1 MRLEHLRCPLRMLL
15 MNSPVLKRDCSH
27 PVHLLNFDH
36 SFFMNVPNVQ
46 EIAHDQ
52 ISPLIANSAGDLQ
65 PLVVAMIRGQ
75 ERERARILKGIHDEI
90 SPHLLSA
97 VFLAQI
103 LKEKLEGKERDES
116 DMATRLSK
124 VLIKVIDGLVEVL
137 DPPHCESQLASL
149 EDHLECAGQRGL
161 GQRLRAEPFDV

>member
-52 ISPLIANSAGDLQ
+52 ISPLIANSAGDSQ

-75 ERERARILKGIHDEI
+75 ERERARILKGIHDET
-90 SPHLLSA
+90 SPQLLSA

-103 LKEKLEGKERDES
+103 LKEKLEAKEQQES
-116 DMATRLSK
+116 VMAAELSEAK
-124 VLIKVIDGLVEVL
+124 LHIPKSESARPRQIEVKI
-137 DPPHCESQLASL
+137 S
-149 EDHLECAGQRGL
+149 
-161 GQRLRAEPFDV
+161 

>member
-1 MRLEHLRCPLRMLL
+1 MRLEHLRYPLRILL
-15 MNSPVLKRDCSH
+15 MNSLILKRDCSY

-36 SFFMNVPNVQ
+36 SFFMNVPNIQV
-46 EIAHDQ
+46 AHDQ
-52 ISPLIANSAGDLQ
+52 ISPLIANSDGDSQ
-65 PLVVAMIRGQ
+65 PLVVAMIKGQ

-103 LKEKLEGKERDES
+103 LKEKLEGQEPDES

-124 VLIKVIDGLVEVL
+124 VLIKVIDGLVDVL
-137 DPPHCESQLASL
+137 DPPLHPLS
-149 EDHLECAGQRGL
+149 
-161 GQRLRAEPFDV
+161 

>member
-15 MNSPVLKRDCSH
+15 MNSPVLKRDCSY

-36 SFFMNVPNVQ
+36 SFFMNVPNIQ

-52 ISPLIANSAGDLQ
+52 ISPLIANSAGDSQ

-90 SPHLLSA
+90 SPHLLKGDLLLTLDQFNPLIPARISSPTPRPKQLLSA
-97 VFLAQI
+97 SH
-103 LKEKLEGKERDES
+103 G
-116 DMATRLSK
+116 RLLVSRSNK
-124 VLIKVIDGLVEVL
+124 V
-137 DPPHCESQLASL
+137 CESTQ
-149 EDHLECAGQRGL
+149 
-161 GQRLRAEPFDV
+161 